1 MECYLLL
8 VQIKTKSF
16 WLPAVVEEADI
27 IIYLAMAD
35 HIVVEVV
42 VVLKVAMVTHKQM
55 MVVLAELKLMDTL
68 LGKGKMASILVM
80 VLVVEEVF
88 TEAILATLLV
98 LLQVVDRAI
107 LVLPSSVVREV

>member
-1 MECYLLL
+1 M
-8 VQIKTKSF
+8 
-16 WLPAVVEEADI
+16 PAVVEEADI
-27 IIYLAMAD
+27 IINLAIAD
-35 HIVVEVV
+35 HIVLEVV

-68 LGKGKMASILVM
+68 LGKGKMARILVM
-80 VLVVEEVF
+80 VLVVVVAI
-88 TEAILATLLV
+88 TEAILATLVV